1 MKELTIG
8 QMARLNG
15 VSEQTLRLYD
25 RTGLFSPMYRDE
37 ENGYRYY
44 DIRQSAQL
52 DMIQH
57 MKSLGMSL
65 KDIRSQLQD
74 FDLEQFKK
82 ILMKNYRA
90 IDEQIQELHYQK
102 RAIRRTLESY
112 EWYENAPPDGTII
125 LEYIPR
131 RLTYM
136 VDSGI
141 NFYAYGIDVY
151 EKILRDLK
159 KNLLAHRLSPIYFYN
174 AGTVLRKDKL
184 LARNYDSTEI
194 FVLVDEGAVE
204 ESMIT
209 VIPPSPYLCIYC
221 NSFDKEKEYIDRLLE
236 TIEQRGYQITGDYIC
251 EVVAEVPMDMQ
262 ERGMFLRLQIPV
274 RL

>member
-15 VSEQTLRLYD
+15 VSEQALRLYD
-25 RTGLFSPMYRDE
+25 RSGLFSPMYRDE

-65 KDIRSQLQD
+65 KDIRGQLED
-74 FDLEQFKK
+74 FDLEEFKK
-82 ILMKNYRA
+82 ILERNSRA
-90 IDEQIQELHYQK
+90 IDEQIRELQYQK

-112 EWYENAPPDGTII
+112 EWYENAPPDGTIV
-125 LEYIPR
+125 LEYIPK

-136 VDSGI
+136 VNSGI
-141 NFYAYGIDVY
+141 NFYDFGIDVY

-159 KNLLAHRLSPIYFYN
+159 KNLLSHRLSPIYFYN
-174 AGTVLRKDKL
+174 AGTVLRRDRL
-184 LARNYDSTEI
+184 LARDFYSTEI

-204 ESMIT
+204 ESLIT
-209 VIPPSPYLCIYC
+209 RIPASSYLCIYC
-221 NSFDKEKEYIDRLLE
+221 NSFDKEKEYIGRLLE
-236 TIEQRGYQITGDYIC
+236 TIEERGYQITGDYIC

-262 ERGMFLRLQIPV
+262 ERGMFLRRQIPV

>member
-74 FDLEQFKK
+74 FDRSYGRHSRISDGPKSVHSPEQ
-82 ILMKNYRA
+82 MHTR
-90 IDEQIQELHYQK
+90 
-102 RAIRRTLESY
+102 S
-112 EWYENAPPDGTII
+112 
-125 LEYIPR
+125 
-131 RLTYM
+131 
-136 VDSGI
+136 
-141 NFYAYGIDVY
+141 
-151 EKILRDLK
+151 
-159 KNLLAHRLSPIYFYN
+159 
-174 AGTVLRKDKL
+174 
-184 LARNYDSTEI
+184 
-194 FVLVDEGAVE
+194 
-204 ESMIT
+204 
-209 VIPPSPYLCIYC
+209 
-221 NSFDKEKEYIDRLLE
+221 
-236 TIEQRGYQITGDYIC
+236 
-251 EVVAEVPMDMQ
+251 
-262 ERGMFLRLQIPV
+262 
-274 RL
+274 